1 MLTLG
6 SWHIFIQHATLI
18 PKFRKMADYLVTVD
32 QEEIPISTSAAE
44 ALDLIK
50 VDEANFHLIQHHQAY
65 AIGLAQSDYLKKTY
79 RIVVNGNSYE
89 VTIADEFDLRVK
101 KMGLL
106 TSTSQKINS
115 VKAPMPGLIIDVMA
129 TAGQTVSEGTPL
141 LVLSAMK
148 MENIILSQGA
158 GIVKSIAVKIDD
170 TVEKGQLIIEMES

>member
-1 MLTLG
+1 
-6 SWHIFIQHATLI
+6 
-18 PKFRKMADYLVTVD
+18 MADYSVTVD
-32 QEEIPISTSAAE
+32 QEDLPISRSAAE

-50 VDEANFHLIQHHQAY
+50 VDSANFHLLWHHKAFT
-65 AIGLAQSDYLKKTY
+65 IGLAQSDHLKKAY

-148 MENIILSQGA
+148 MENIILSQAA

-170 TVEKGQLIIEMES
+170 PVEKGQLLIEMEP

>member
-1 MLTLG
+1 MT
-6 SWHIFIQHATLI
+6 
-18 PKFRKMADYLVTVD
+18 DYLVTVD
-32 QEEIPISTSAAE
+32 QEEIPISVSAAE
-44 ALDLIK
+44 TLDLIK
-50 VDEANFHLIQHHQAY
+50 VDNANFHLLRHHQAY
-65 AIGLAQSDYLKKTY
+65 AIGLAHSDYLKKVY

-106 TSTSQKINS
+106 TSTSQKVNS
-115 VKAPMPGLIIDVMA
+115 VKAPMPGLIIDVMV

-170 TVEKGQLIIEMES
+170 TVEKGQLIIAMES

>member
-1 MLTLG
+1 MN
-6 SWHIFIQHATLI
+6 
-18 PKFRKMADYLVTVD
+18 DYLVTVD

-44 ALDLIK
+44 VLDLIK
-50 VDEANFHLIQHHQAY
+50 VDEANFHLLRHHKAY
-65 AIGLAQSDYLKKTY
+65 AVGLAQSDYLKKAF

-89 VTIADEFDLRVK
+89 VKIADEFDRRVK

-115 VKAPMPGLIIDVMA
+115 VKAPMPGLIIDVIVA
-129 TAGQTVSEGTPL
+129 AGQTVSEGTPL

-158 GIVKSIAVKIDD
+158 GIVKSIAVKIED
-170 TVEKGQLIIEMES
+170 TVEKGQLLIEMET